1 MEHIYFATS
10 PQFQGLVK
18 IGRTDRDPSERMGEL
33 AGYGFEGFEGE
44 STWSVAKEHVIIVDD
59 NASAE
64 VMLHGHFSEFR
75 VSENRELFFTED
87 IEVMVS
93 NAQELTGGEL
103 LSEIKDETLAETIIE
118 EFAEWG
124 VAIAGAAVGGVP
136 GIVLAHKGL
145 ERLRKTDAYKSAK
158 QRSEKAATKGLDL
171 LADKMEQHSQL
182 TDQFRERAT
191 QASSW
196 VKNALPIKVSFR
208 GKAGRAEPPHVTP
221 GQQPQGMEKPQKQFL
236 LGTFTSLEEAR
247 GFAKGDSKLKIQRLE
262 GPDSALWAIYAPIDP
277 TSH

>member
-10 PQFQGLVK
+10 PQFQGIVK
-18 IGRTDRDPSERMGEL
+18 IGRTDRDPCERMGEL

-59 NASAE
+59 NSSAE
-64 VMLHGHFSEFR
+64 AMLHGYFSESR
-75 VSENRELFFTED
+75 VSDNRELFFTDD
-87 IEVMVS
+87 IKAMVS
-93 NAQELTGGEL
+93 IAQERTGGKL

-158 QRSEKAATKGLDL
+158 QRSEKAATKGLGV
-171 LADKMEQHSQL
+171 LADKMEQHSEL
-182 TDQFRERAT
+182 TDQFREKAT

-196 VKNALPIKVSFR
+196 VKNALPTKLSFR
-208 GKAGRAEPPHVTP
+208 GKAGRAGPPHVTP
-221 GQQPQGMEKPQKQFL
+221 GKQSQGKEKPQKQFL
-236 LGTFTSLEEAR
+236 LGTFTSLEKAR
-247 GFAKGDSKLKIQRLE
+247 SFAKNDSKLKIQRLE
-262 GPDSALWAIYAPIDP
+262 GPDNALWAVYAPIGR
-277 TSH
+277 TS